1 MVIWGNV
8 WTWFRLAKPMKWGS
22 YEVPIM
28 HLPIC
33 LYVFLRFFLW
43 NGMLNF
49 LSSWMKWKYSKKQQL
64 DFWGKSFILS
74 KCNQNEMG
82 IFVFFFFFFFFFG
95 LNFFFFLNFLF
106 FFFFFFLLALN
117 DFFLKNIVL
126 RFTGL
131 KGAQNAPK
139 MSFFRFYEKLKF
151 GIFLFFLCVKLQQHK
166 YLKLT

>member
-1 MVIWGNV
+1 MVIWGNI

-82 IFVFFFFFFFFFG
+82 IFVFFFFFFFFF
-95 LNFFFFLNFLF
+95 LVLII
-106 FFFFFFLLALN
+106 
-117 DFFLKNIVL
+117 FFLKIL
-126 RFTGL
+126 YWGLLGSKGL
-131 KGAQNAPK
+131 KMHQKWVFSGFMKN
-139 MSFFRFYEKLKF
+139 
-151 GIFLFFLCVKLQQHK
+151 
-166 YLKLT
+166 

>member
-1 MVIWGNV
+1 MVIWGNI

-82 IFVFFFFFFFFFG
+82 IFVFFFFFF
-95 LNFFFFLNFLF
+95 
-106 FFFFFFLLALN
+106 LLGLN

>member
-1 MVIWGNV
+1 MVIWGNI

-82 IFVFFFFFFFFFG
+82 IFVFFFFFFFFF
-95 LNFFFFLNFLF
+95 FYFKY
-106 FFFFFFLLALN
+106 
-117 DFFLKNIVL
+117 FFLKNIVL
-126 RFTGL
+126 RFTRL

-151 GIFLFFLCVKLQQHK
+151 GIFLVFLCVKLQQHK

>member
-1 MVIWGNV
+1 MVIWGNI

-82 IFVFFFFFFFFFG
+82 IFVFFFFFFF
-95 LNFFFFLNFLF
+95 
-106 FFFFFFLLALN
+106 LLALN

>member
-1 MVIWGNV
+1 MVIWGNI

-64 DFWGKSFILS
+64 DFLGKSFILS

-82 IFVFFFFFFFFFG
+82 IFVFFFFFFFFFS
-95 LNFFFFLNFLF
+95 LNY
-106 FFFFFFLLALN
+106 
-117 DFFLKNIVL
+117 FFLKNIVL

>member
-1 MVIWGNV
+1 MVIWGNI

-64 DFWGKSFILS
+64 DFLGKSFILS

-82 IFVFFFFFFFFFG
+82 IFVFFFFFFFF
-95 LNFFFFLNFLF
+95 
-106 FFFFFFLLALN
+106 LLALN
-117 DFFLKNIVL
+117 DFILKNIVL

-131 KGAQNAPK
+131 KGVQNAPK

-166 YLKLT
+166 YLKFT

>member
-1 MVIWGNV
+1 MVIWGNI

-64 DFWGKSFILS
+64 DFLGKSFILS
-74 KCNQNEMG
+74 KCNQNEMV
-82 IFVFFFFFFFFFG
+82 IFVFFFFFFV
-95 LNFFFFLNFLF
+95 
-106 FFFFFFLLALN
+106 LLALN

>member
-1 MVIWGNV
+1 MVIWGNI

-82 IFVFFFFFFFFFG
+82 IFVFFC
-95 LNFFFFLNFLF
+95 
-106 FFFFFFLLALN
+106 FFFLLALN

-126 RFTGL
+126 WFTGL

>member
-1 MVIWGNV
+1 MVIWGNI

-64 DFWGKSFILS
+64 DFLGKSFILS

-82 IFVFFFFFFFFFG
+82 IFVFFFFFFV
-95 LNFFFFLNFLF
+95 
-106 FFFFFFLLALN
+106 LLALN

>member
-1 MVIWGNV
+1 MVIWGNI

-64 DFWGKSFILS
+64 DFLGKSFILS

-82 IFVFFFFFFFFFG
+82 IFVFFFFFFFFVSFKW
-95 LNFFFFLNFLF
+95 FFFEKYCIEVYWAQRGSKCTKNEF
-106 FFFFFFLLALN
+106 FQVLWKIKIWNLSVFFVCEVTA
-117 DFFLKNIVL
+117 
-126 RFTGL
+126 
-131 KGAQNAPK
+131 A
-139 MSFFRFYEKLKF
+139 
-151 GIFLFFLCVKLQQHK
+151 
-166 YLKLT
+166 

>member
-1 MVIWGNV
+1 MVIWGNI

-74 KCNQNEMG
+74 KCNQNEIG
-82 IFVFFFFFFFFFG
+82 IFV
-95 LNFFFFLNFLF
+95 F

-151 GIFLFFLCVKLQQHK
+151 VIFLFFLCVKLQQHK

>member
-82 IFVFFFFFFFFFG
+82 IFVFFFFFFF
-95 LNFFFFLNFLF
+95 
-106 FFFFFFLLALN
+106 LLALN

>member
-82 IFVFFFFFFFFFG
+82 IFVFFFFFF
-95 LNFFFFLNFLF
+95 
-106 FFFFFFLLALN
+106 LLALN

>member
-1 MVIWGNV
+1 MVIWGNI

-64 DFWGKSFILS
+64 DFWGKSFIS

-82 IFVFFFFFFFFFG
+82 IFVFFFFFFF
-95 LNFFFFLNFLF
+95 
-106 FFFFFFLLALN
+106 LLTLN

>member
-1 MVIWGNV
+1 MVIWGNI

-82 IFVFFFFFFFFFG
+82 IFVFFFFFFFF
-95 LNFFFFLNFLF
+95 
-106 FFFFFFLLALN
+106 LLALN

>member
-1 MVIWGNV
+1 MVIWGNI

-82 IFVFFFFFFFFFG
+82 MFV
-95 LNFFFFLNFLF
+95 

-151 GIFLFFLCVKLQQHK
+151 GIFLFFVCVKLQQHK

>member
-1 MVIWGNV
+1 MVIWGNI

-82 IFVFFFFFFFFFG
+82 IFVFFFC
-95 LNFFFFLNFLF
+95 
-106 FFFFFFLLALN
+106 FFLLALN

-151 GIFLFFLCVKLQQHK
+151 VIFLFFLCVKLQQHK

>member
-64 DFWGKSFILS
+64 DFLGKSFILS

-82 IFVFFFFFFFFFG
+82 IFV
-95 LNFFFFLNFLF
+95 F

-131 KGAQNAPK
+131 KGGQNAPK

>member
-1 MVIWGNV
+1 MVIWGNI
-8 WTWFRLAKPMKWGS
+8 WSWFRLAKPMKWGS

-82 IFVFFFFFFFFFG
+82 IFVFFFFFFFFF
-95 LNFFFFLNFLF
+95 LFKLF
-106 FFFFFFLLALN
+106 FF
-117 DFFLKNIVL
+117 KNIVL

>member
-1 MVIWGNV
+1 MVIWRNI

-82 IFVFFFFFFFFFG
+82 IFVFFFFFFFFRFK
-95 LNFFFFLNFLF
+95 LF
-106 FFFFFFLLALN
+106 FFVKYCIEVYWAQRGSKCTKNEFFQVLWKIKIWNLSVFFVCEVTA
-117 DFFLKNIVL
+117 
-126 RFTGL
+126 
-131 KGAQNAPK
+131 A
-139 MSFFRFYEKLKF
+139 
-151 GIFLFFLCVKLQQHK
+151 
-166 YLKLT
+166 

>member
-82 IFVFFFFFFFFFG
+82 IFVFFFFFFFSF
-95 LNFFFFLNFLF
+95 
-106 FFFFFFLLALN
+106 N
-117 DFFLKNIVL
+117 DFFFKNIVL

>member
-1 MVIWGNV
+1 MVIWGNI

-64 DFWGKSFILS
+64 DFLGKSFILS

-82 IFVFFFFFFFFFG
+82 IFV
-95 LNFFFFLNFLF
+95 F

>member
-82 IFVFFFFFFFFFG
+82 IFVFFFFFFFFWFKW
-95 LNFFFFLNFLF
+95 FFFLNYFILVYWAQRGSKCTKNEF
-106 FFFFFFLLALN
+106 FQVLWKIKICNLSVFFVCEVTA
-117 DFFLKNIVL
+117 
-126 RFTGL
+126 
-131 KGAQNAPK
+131 A
-139 MSFFRFYEKLKF
+139 
-151 GIFLFFLCVKLQQHK
+151 
-166 YLKLT
+166 

>member
-1 MVIWGNV
+1 MVIWGNI

-64 DFWGKSFILS
+64 DFLGKSFILS

-82 IFVFFFFFFFFFG
+82 IFVFFFFFFSFKW
-95 LNFFFFLNFLF
+95 
-106 FFFFFFLLALN
+106 
-117 DFFLKNIVL
+117 FFLKNIVL
-126 RFTGL
+126 RFYGV